1 MNFELIFPKG
11 FCDAH
16 CSFFPDKM
24 FFELIF
30 SGGNELCFRK
40 NKKNFELFVTRIEVI
55 IWWMIFTVKVIDYRF
70 RFLQSRRTPYYDKHT
85 LKALNPTPW
94 PPVP

>member
-1 MNFELIFPKG
+1 MKKMNFELIFPKG

-55 IWWMIFTVKVIDYRF
+55 I
-70 RFLQSRRTPYYDKHT
+70 
-85 LKALNPTPW
+85 
-94 PPVP
+94 